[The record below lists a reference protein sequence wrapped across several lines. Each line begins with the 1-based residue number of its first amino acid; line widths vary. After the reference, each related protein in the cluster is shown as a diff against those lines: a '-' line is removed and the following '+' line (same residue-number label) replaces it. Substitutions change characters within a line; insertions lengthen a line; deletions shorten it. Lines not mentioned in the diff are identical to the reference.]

1 MRSYNLFRRRGGEAL
16 FCAVPES
23 CAVPRFV
30 GGRRWT
36 FGGRIDGSASPPP
49 GFDDRA
55 AATAVRF
62 NGFYLFHCLDEGE
75 KRRSAEEP

>member
-36 FGGRIDGSASPPP
+36 FGGRIDGSVPPP
-49 GFDDRA
+49 SGFDDRA
-55 AATAVRF
+55 ATTAVRF
-62 NGFYLFHCLDEGE
+62 NGFYLFQCLDEDGPD
-75 KRRSAEEP
+75 RPAGGS

>member
-1 MRSYNLFRRRGGEAL
+1 MRSYNLFRRRGQESL
-16 FCAVPES
+16 LCAVPES

-36 FGGRIDGSASPPP
+36 FGGRIEAGASPPP

-62 NGFYLFHCLDEGE
+62 NGFYLFQCLDEGGAP
-75 KRRSAEEP
+75 RSADEP